1 MFARVATFE
10 GIDLD
15 ETESTAEEARKRL
28 ESIFRQMPGW
38 QGTTDLATD
47 GGKVLAITLFDSEE
61 NMSAAEPTFDEEMPR
76 ALGDL
81 MRGWSGKRTGVEH
94 FRVIFDVRP

>member
-15 ETESTAEEARKRL
+15 EAEGTAEEARKRL

-38 QGTTDLATD
+38 QGTTDLA
-47 GGKVLAITLFDSEE
+47 GENGKVLAVTLFDSEE
-61 NMSAAEPTFDEEMPR
+61 NMQAAEPTFDEEMPQ

-81 MRGWSGKRTGVEH
+81 MRGWSGKRTSVER
-94 FRVIFDVRP
+94 FRVVFDVRP